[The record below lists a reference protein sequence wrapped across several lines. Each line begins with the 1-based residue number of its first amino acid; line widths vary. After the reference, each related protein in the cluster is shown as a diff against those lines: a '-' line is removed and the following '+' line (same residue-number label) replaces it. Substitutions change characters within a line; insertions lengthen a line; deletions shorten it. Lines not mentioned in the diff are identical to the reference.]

1 MRIKKSQ
8 VNMLETIS
16 VLAIFFV
23 LVMLGLIFYSKALTS
38 SIGTDKEESIQL
50 DAIRISQKISF
61 LPELQCSQQNI
72 VKDNCI
78 DVQKLEAM
86 PEIIKE
92 NEVPYF
98 DQLSFSRII
107 VNEIYPGENEWVLY
121 DRPLNDYNHKIATNI
136 PISIFDPIENKNA
149 FGIINVETF
158 SK

>member
-38 SIGTDKEESIQL
+38 SIETDKEESIQL

-92 NEVPYF
+92 NEVHYF